1 MGKHEDVFWGDFSGE
16 INGPAQPC
24 SKELIEGTVVSVHQ
38 GQGEDFKRH
47 AKVIEPLS

>member
-1 MGKHEDVFWGDFSGE
+1 MGKLKDVFLGDFSGG
-16 INGPAQPC
+16 INGPE
-24 SKELIEGTVVSVHQ
+24 SWLEGTVISVLQ